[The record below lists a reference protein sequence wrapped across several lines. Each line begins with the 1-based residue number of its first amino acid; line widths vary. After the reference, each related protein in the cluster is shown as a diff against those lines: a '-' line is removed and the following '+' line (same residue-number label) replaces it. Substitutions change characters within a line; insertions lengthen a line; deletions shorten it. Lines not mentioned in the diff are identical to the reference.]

1 MKRII
6 QIIPAGGWHAV
17 FRASKEYKEEGEP
30 AFWSEPLAVWA
41 LVETGEVNYV
51 TGLTSDDLIDGD
63 WSEDCNLF
71 CRFSDTE
78 VKPDEEK

>member
-6 QIIPAGGWHAV
+6 QIIPAVGWHV
-17 FRASKEYKEEGEP
+17 IFKMTEEYREKGEP
-30 AFWSEPLAVWA
+30 AFFSEPLAVWA

-51 TGLTSDDLIDGD
+51 TGLTSDDLIDRVF
-63 WSEDCNLF
+63 SEDVESF
-71 CRFSDTE
+71 CRFSDAE